1 MLVSELLFNTLEDV
15 TKDDFET
22 FKWYLTQN
30 VLEDCQ
36 SIPKS
41 RVENA
46 SRASTVTKMIESYNE
61 DLAVKVTVEIL
72 RKQCLNA
79 LADKLEN
86 IRGGEVF

>member
-1 MLVSELLFNTLEDV
+1 MLVPELLFNTLEDV
-15 TKDDFET
+15 RKDDFET

-36 SIPKS
+36 PIPKS

-72 RKQCLNA
+72 RKQCLND

-86 IRGGEVF
+86 MCGGD